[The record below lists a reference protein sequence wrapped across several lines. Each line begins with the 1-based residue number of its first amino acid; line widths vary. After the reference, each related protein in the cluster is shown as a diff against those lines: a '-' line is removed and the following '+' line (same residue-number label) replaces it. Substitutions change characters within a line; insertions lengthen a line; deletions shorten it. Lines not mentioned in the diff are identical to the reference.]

1 MTTEHNL
8 ACRFHDWNRSQ
19 TEGTTPP
26 PGAVNADDW
35 WDLARWLLEHRRA
48 AKVGANDSATV
59 DQRHLAWKHVRLEVA
74 QFMGLF
80 SLEWTSRTAVDEAWR
95 SRPVTCG
102 SATFCTTSTA

>member
-80 SLEWTSRTAVDEAWR
+80 RELFGMDEQD
-95 SRPVTCG
+95 G
-102 SATFCTTSTA
+102 G